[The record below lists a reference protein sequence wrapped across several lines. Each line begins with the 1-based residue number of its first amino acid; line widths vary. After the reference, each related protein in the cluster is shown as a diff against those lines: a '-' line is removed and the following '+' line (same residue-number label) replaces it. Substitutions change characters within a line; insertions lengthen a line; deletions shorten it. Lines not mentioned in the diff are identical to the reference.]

1 MKGLAERTIEEAM
14 NYFKRSMRSEFSRER
29 GLLQSIDPASCFIS
43 SLIFLFASISCRNF
57 EQIFLLFFASI
68 LIAISSRISLR
79 RFLARTLFFIPIFT
93 FIVMIPSMFSWITP
107 GKAML
112 SFYSISITEE
122 GIKKA
127 LLFTARVTVAI
138 SFPIVAT
145 MAFEWD
151 DLMEGLRIL
160 KIPDLIIRILLIC
173 YRYTF
178 LIANI
183 AVNML
188 TSRRAR
194 ILSKESWRTSWRW
207 GGEAVGALMLKSM
220 MLSENVHMAMLARGF
235 GKRIDD
241 KAKIGKK
248 GAIFII
254 VSLIISLLV
263 VTEGW
268 KWLFLTF

>member
-1 MKGLAERTIEEAM
+1 MGGRNSTLHRIYNIRCDRDNPCCPALHSYRKNYGEKMKGLAERTIEEAM

-29 GLLQSIDPASCFIS
+29 GLLQSIDPASCLIS

-188 TSRRAR
+188 ISRRAR

-207 GGEAVGALMLKSM
+207 GGEAGRP
-220 MLSENVHMAMLARGF
+220 NVEIHDAERKCPHGNAG
-235 GKRIDD
+235 
-241 KAKIGKK
+241 
-248 GAIFII
+248 
-254 VSLIISLLV
+254 
-263 VTEGW
+263 
-268 KWLFLTF
+268 

>member
-29 GLLQSIDPASCFIS
+29 GLLQSIDPASCLIS

-188 TSRRAR
+188 ISRRAR

-241 KAKIGKK
+241 KAKIGKN

-254 VSLIISLLV
+254 TSLIISLLV

-268 KWLFLTF
+268 KWLFLTS